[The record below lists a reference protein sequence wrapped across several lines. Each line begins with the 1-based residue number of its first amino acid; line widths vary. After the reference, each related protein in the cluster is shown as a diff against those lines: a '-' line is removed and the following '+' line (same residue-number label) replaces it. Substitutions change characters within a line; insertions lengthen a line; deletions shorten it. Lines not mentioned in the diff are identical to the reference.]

1 MKSGIYIDEKL
12 IRLREFYQS
21 KTRSYDLL
29 TDELFIEG
37 KRIRFSPALLFDGKV
52 SAMIPENFS
61 EMPDMIA
68 KIRYI
73 SSSRPP
79 VILTN
84 TRYDEN
90 FAFHL
95 LKHEEAGGEV
105 QPELLIKQMQDSV
118 LRHAPETVLY
128 DEGEVSLEE
137 LKGRWFEY
145 KNFTLDDETYHIQ
158 FLISSNSY
166 LLAGDFNCR
175 MVFFDE
181 WKHPVLESLKYI
193 KIIEGKGKETDE
205 SR

>member
-1 MKSGIYIDEKL
+1 MKSGSYIDEKL

-37 KRIRFSPALLFDGKV
+37 KRVRFSPVLLFDGKV
-52 SAMIPENFS
+52 SAMIPESFS
-61 EMPDMIA
+61 EMPEMIA

-95 LKHEEAGGEV
+95 LKQEEAAGKV
-105 QPELLIKQMQDSV
+105 QPDLLIKQMQDSV

-128 DEGEVSLEE
+128 DEGEVPLEVLE
-137 LKGRWFEY
+137 GRWFEY
-145 KNFTLDDETYHIQ
+145 KNFTLDDETYNIQ
-158 FLISSNSY
+158 FLISSDSY
-166 LLAGDFNCR
+166 LLVGSFNCR

-181 WKHPVLESLKYI
+181 WKNPVLESLKYI
-193 KIIEGKGKETDE
+193 TIGGKGRETDE